1 MWWDIWCIK
10 IVCIDCWA
18 CHNKKQNMGQEP
30 QISLSR
36 QQQAIPIFTTFYF
49 IQKLNKILFWL
60 VGCLLA
66 CSIIISL
73 LPISEFVLDEKFQRN
88 DSKFAIFYIKVQSC
102 FIRFLFR
109 PTFQLWVFIYIKNM
123 ANFESFRW
131 NFSSS
136 SNSEIGR
143 SEWVVPIGY
152 HQKFIV
158 PYVTLLPL
166 LSK

>member
-88 DSKFAIFYIKVQSC
+88 DSKFAIFYIYENPKLLFPFFISC
-102 FIRFLFR
+102 YFIFLPNEYPGLCR
-109 PTFQLWVFIYIKNM
+109 HI
-123 ANFESFRW
+123 R
-131 NFSSS
+131 
-136 SNSEIGR
+136 
-143 SEWVVPIGY
+143 
-152 HQKFIV
+152 
-158 PYVTLLPL
+158 
-166 LSK
+166 